1 MQHDDTKAKANLRVG
16 TVSRVIPQLTLSGH
30 SASLRRLFASDGPA
44 QGGFERNRDLTTVR
58 VPSDGTRMVSSEKRH
73 ETNSDVGFDGRL
85 PRLGASCFRSSPHAA
100 LAILSGSHAS
110 ILVPSMGRD

>member
-1 MQHDDTKAKANLRVG
+1 MISLELRIHESPKAQ
-16 TVSRVIPQLTLSGH
+16 S
-30 SASLRRLFASDGPA
+30 
-44 QGGFERNRDLTTVR
+44 
-58 VPSDGTRMVSSEKRH
+58 H
-73 ETNSDVGFDGRL
+73 ETNSDVGFDGRP